1 MPEPWVT
8 ILQSRYDA
16 QAIDE
21 TYVQSFV
28 TKGKITQVECDTI
41 VNTNQG

>member
-16 QAIDE
+16 KVINE
-21 TYVQSFV
+21 TYVKSFV
-28 TKGKITQVECDTI
+28 VKGKITQDECDEIIGTS
-41 VNTNQG
+41 

>member
-16 QAIDE
+16 KAINE

-28 TKGKITQVECDTI
+28 TKGKITQGECDAI
-41 VNTNQG
+41 VSPQ

>member
-16 QAIDE
+16 KAIDE

-28 TKGKITQVECDTI
+28 TKGKITQNECDEIITPQ
-41 VNTNQG
+41 T